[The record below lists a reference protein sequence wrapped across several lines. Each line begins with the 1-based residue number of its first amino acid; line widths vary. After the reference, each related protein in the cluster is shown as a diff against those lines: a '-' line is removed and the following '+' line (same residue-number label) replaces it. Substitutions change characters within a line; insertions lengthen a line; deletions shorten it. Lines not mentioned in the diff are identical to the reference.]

1 MAGSG
6 RTCVTGQDGDMNRR
20 ALRWSGFVLIA
31 AGLVVL
37 GYVGWQ
43 LYGTT
48 WLAQRHQSDVV
59 AATERAWSAPEGR
72 SVSSDDTGL
81 AEDVVAVVR
90 IPAFGD
96 DYAVPVYAGTDDDTL
111 TRGFGLFG
119 SSPDPGDPGNLAL
132 AGHRITQGEP
142 LRQMPELRPGD
153 EVEIRTRDA
162 VYTYTLDTA
171 GDALTVGFDEDWVLQ
186 ERPVDPESGATP
198 AGLSPDPRLLTLV
211 TCAEIFHTD
220 DRLVAFG
227 HLTDV
232 VPVG

>member
-1 MAGSG
+1 
-6 RTCVTGQDGDMNRR
+6 MNRR

-43 LYGTT
+43 LYVTS

-59 AATERAWSAPEGR
+59 AATERAWSAPSEGTI
-72 SVSSDDTGL
+72 SSDDTEL

-96 DYAVPVYAGTDDDTL
+96 DYAVPVYEGTDDETL
-111 TRGFGLFG
+111 TRGFGLFD
-119 SSPDPGDPGNLAL
+119 SSPRPGEAGNLAL

-142 LRQMPELRPGD
+142 LRRMPELRPGD
-153 EVEIRTRDA
+153 EVEIHTRDA
-162 VYTYTLDTA
+162 IHTYTLDTA
-171 GDALTVGFDEDWVLQ
+171 GDALAVGFDEDWVIQ
-186 ERPVDPESGATP
+186 QRPVDPESGAPP

-220 DRLVAFG
+220 DRLVAYG

-232 VPVG
+232 VRSG